1 MAKKKIKKEIA
12 WFNYIGFGIL
22 IICYFGALWN
32 VYKIK
37 KDEII
42 DNKKVIRISHW
53 QLELGYR
60 DAMQTIIDRFEQKY
74 PNVKVIQIPISEKTY
89 GQWVTTQLIGRT
101 APDIIEMGKFNVK
114 EALPRYFIPLT
125 DILRKPNPFNADNP
139 ELKNVSWMDTFNDG
153 LQSSYIP
160 ELIDYYK
167 VGFNTFTI
175 RIFYNKELFRR
186 ILKTDQPPRNLRE
199 LFDYCERIK
208 AYEQQWNRR
217 VADYNRNNN
226 PQKDKIVITPIA
238 SAKYQ
243 TNIFKMRYTAMLTSD
258 RYMELD
264 SNCNGIW
271 DDAELFAGLL
281 KNKLIVND
289 EKYRMALQL
298 QRKLAEY
305 FPRGFMSLGR
315 MDSGFAFIQG
325 RATMITSGSW
335 DASSYI
341 KQAKDQPF
349 GDIILTINEQP
360 VTNSAQAVK
369 LLKAG
374 ITTGKAVKLTIER
387 EGSKQTFKLKP
398 QYGDNIFTSYGL
410 TIKDFKN
417 RDGKPVPVIIIVDSA
432 SPAASAGL
440 KPRKCFDI
448 GVFDFPMP
456 SKTNPVYGK
465 YVVGKVVE
473 LASTGG
479 AYGVCKFSKNKGIA
493 LKFLQFCTT
502 PENNEEFNRICQWM
516 PVIRGAKIPEA
527 LLPFKPHA
535 EGYSGKLGFIHNT
548 RMGTLEEQTF
558 WPFIS
563 GAISYEQFSKKIITG
578 LPGAAA
584 RDYETARRNATE
596 QIPDRLLRR
605 SVYLAEVIFPK
616 NSQPTKKSQNKLA
629 ASWDVLVTAM
639 TAMNRINAQMKPFI
653 NQTDQ
658 SEFNQK
664 FFKLY
669 QAIKQ

>member
-1 MAKKKIKKEIA
+1 MAKKKRKKEIA

-22 IICYFGALWN
+22 AICYLGALWN

-42 DNKKVIRISHW
+42 DNKKVIRICHW

-60 DAMQTIIDRFEQKY
+60 DAMQSIIDKFEKKY
-74 PNVKVIQIPISEKTY
+74 PDVKVIQLPISEKTY

-101 APDIIEMGKFNVK
+101 APDMIEMGMFNVK

-125 DILRKPNPFNADNP
+125 DVLRKPNPFNADNP
-139 ELKNVSWMDTFNDG
+139 ELKNIPWMDTFNDG
-153 LQSSYIP
+153 LQSSYVP
-160 ELIDYYK
+160 ELIDYYR
-167 VGFNTFTI
+167 VGFNTFTV
-175 RIFYNKELFRR
+175 RIFYNKTLFRR
-186 ILKTDQPPRNLRE
+186 ILKTDQPPHTLSE

-208 AYEQQWNRR
+208 AYEQQWNKR
-217 VADYNRNNN
+217 VADYNRGN
-226 PQKDKIVITPIA
+226 PLQKNKIIVTPIA

-243 TNIFKMRYTAMLTSD
+243 TKLFKTRYTTMLTSD

-264 SNCNGIW
+264 SNCNGTV

-281 KNKLIVND
+281 NNNLIVND
-289 EKYRMALQL
+289 EKYRMALKL

-315 MDSGFAFIQG
+315 MDSGFSFIQSK
-325 RATMITSGSW
+325 ATMITSGSW

-349 GDIILTINEQP
+349 GDIILSINDQP
-360 VTNSAQAVK
+360 VANTVQAVK
-369 LLKAG
+369 ILKAN
-374 ITTGKAVKLTIER
+374 ISANNPVKLSIDR
-387 EGSKQTFKLKP
+387 EGAKKMLTVQPLKS
-398 QYGDNIFTSYGL
+398 DDIFTAYG
-410 TIKDFKN
+410 IKIEDL
-417 RDGKPVPVIIIVDSA
+417 RDNDNKLVPVITIVDSA
-432 SPAASAGL
+432 SPSSIAGL
-440 KPRKCFDI
+440 KPRKSFEI

-456 SKTNPVYGK
+456 DKTNPVYGK

-479 AYGVCKFSKNKGIA
+479 AYGVCKFSKNKDLA

-516 PVIRGAKIPEA
+516 PVIKGAKIPEA
-527 LLPFKPHA
+527 LVPFKPHA
-535 EGYSGKLGFIHNT
+535 EGYNGLLGFRHNT
-548 RMGTLEEQTF
+548 RAGTLAKQTF

-563 GAISYEQFSKKIITG
+563 GAITYEQFAEKVIAR
-578 LPGAAA
+578 LPDAAA
-584 RDYETARRNATE
+584 RDYDTARRDATE

-605 SVYLAEVIFPK
+605 SIYLAQVIFPAD
-616 NSQPTKKSQNKLA
+616 NQPTEKSLNKLA
-629 ASWDVLVTAM
+629 STWDVLVTAM
-639 TAMNRINAQMKPFI
+639 TAINRINAQMKPFI
-653 NQTDQ
+653 NAPDQ
-658 SEFNQK
+658 NDFNRK
-664 FFKLY
+664 FFKIY
-669 QAIKQ
+669 KAIKQ